1 MVTLRSCIV
10 VFGIRGRMI
19 SRIISLR
26 YRNILV
32 LKELE
37 KPSLVKKKKKRM
49 NIGFKSC
56 HYTLAPRRKEIK
68 MNAKTSYFV
77 LF

>member
-1 MVTLRSCIV
+1 MTLRSCVV
-10 VFGIRGRMI
+10 VFGICERMI

-37 KPSLVKKKKKRM
+37 KPSLVLKKKM

-56 HYTLAPRRKEIK
+56 HYTLAPKRKEIK
-68 MNAKTSYFV
+68 MNAKTSYFI